1 MIGPWK
7 LFRSIWRLFL
17 AIFGTWLLLGLLWA
31 FLPFPSGDDGSR
43 YATNYA
49 TRVLLSGKTLRRV
62 YWDSVQVTEYE
73 SRQGFALDY
82 KLDISSLTLAISG
95 LEQPLHIFRHALAE
109 NDGRGEEV
117 NATVRAGDT
126 DGANLPWF
134 PPADALL
141 LFWEIHHEYASVPL
155 TIRRP
160 AQRAGMVGQLDI
172 FLNKPGHGNDA
183 LLSLKMVGNDTSSIK
198 VSVPLA
204 PHSSSPSYT
213 YPIRI
218 KIIQVLA
225 PFSLLIAA
233 VFESVGDIVGGLV
246 TWIFAAICFGLV
258 VSVVVAGAGT
268 YCFGKRPDELAD
280 MVKDKLQK
288 LRDSEMMS
296 KWRGTDSGQ
305 GASADNSQEQKT
317 SLIEPDVKV

>member
-1 MIGPWK
+1 M
-7 LFRSIWRLFL
+7 FRIFWRLFL
-17 AIFGTWLLLGLLWA
+17 AIFGTWLILGLLWA
-31 FLPFPSGDDGSR
+31 FLPFPSGDNGSH

-49 TRVLLSGKTLRRV
+49 SKVLLSGKTLRRV

-82 KLDISSLTLAISG
+82 KLDISNLTLAISG

-109 NDGRGEEV
+109 DDGGRKEV

-141 LFWEIHHEYASVPL
+141 LFWEIHQEYASVPL

-160 AQRAGMVGQLDI
+160 VQKAGMVGQFDI
-172 FLNKPGHGNDA
+172 FLNTLGHSNDA

-198 VSVPLA
+198 VSVPLR
-204 PHSSSPSYT
+204 PDSSSPSYT
-213 YPIRI
+213 YPIRV

-233 VFESVGDIVGGLV
+233 VFESAAGIVGGLAI
-246 TWIFAAICFGLV
+246 WIFAAICFGLV
-258 VSVVVAGAGT
+258 VSVVVAGAGM

-280 MVKDKLQK
+280 MVKEELQK
-288 LRDSEMMS
+288 LRDSDIMA
-296 KWRGTDSGQ
+296 KWRGTDDGE
-305 GASADNSQEQKT
+305 GAPADNSQEQKT
-317 SLIEPDVKV
+317 SFTETDVKV